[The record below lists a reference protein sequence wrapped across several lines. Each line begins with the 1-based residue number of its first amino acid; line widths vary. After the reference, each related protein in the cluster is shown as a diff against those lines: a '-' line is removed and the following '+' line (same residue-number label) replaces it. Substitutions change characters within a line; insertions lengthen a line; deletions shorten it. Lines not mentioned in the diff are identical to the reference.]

1 MAVTYKKLFKLLIDR
16 DLKKQDL
23 AEKAQ
28 ISAATISKMAAG
40 DNVTMEVVEKICR
53 ALDCSFDDI
62 VEIVPVSSSE
72 KRTDVK

>member
-28 ISAATISKMAAG
+28 ISSATISKMAAG
-40 DNVTMEVVEKICR
+40 DNVTMEVVEKVCR
-53 ALDCSFDDI
+53 ALDVKVDDI
-62 VEIVPVSSSE
+62 LEFV
-72 KRTDVK
+72 D